1 MMGERKPALRFKGFE
16 GEWNTCRLGDIAL
29 FNPKA
34 DIPEQF
40 EYVDLESVVGNEMVS
55 HRTETRNA
63 APSRA
68 QRLAK
73 KGDIF
78 YQTVR
83 PYQKNNCLFE
93 KSDGVY
99 VFSTGYAQ
107 MRPNTDSYFLLSLV
121 QNNLF
126 LKSVLNQ
133 CTGTSY
139 PAISSTNLD
148 DIEVSL
154 STYEENRKIGVFFKH
169 LDVLITQQQ
178 RKYDSL
184 LNVKKSLLE
193 KMFPKDGA
201 DVPEI
206 RFKGFEGKWRQ
217 RQFGD
222 IVDSYQDPVPTPHN
236 GYTRLGIRS
245 HAKGTFHSYVE
256 KGRELETAQMHRVA
270 AGNFIVNITF
280 GWEHA
285 VAITEGSDAG
295 KLVSHRFP
303 QFRFHD
309 GLNPEFFKYVIID
322 EKFRHHLWLA
332 SPGGAGR
339 NRVLKIN
346 EMLEYKMAFPSEDEQ
361 EKIAIYFKHLDT
373 LITQHHQKLDH
384 LNHIK
389 SALLEKMF
397 VSEAA

>member
-1 MMGERKPALRFKGFE
+1 MMGKRKPALRFKGFE
-16 GEWNTCRLGDIAL
+16 GEWETCRLGDIVQIIMGQSPDGSTYSETPSDYILVQGNADL
-29 FNPKA
+29 KNGWVTPRIWTTRATKKA
-34 DIPEQF
+34 SAG
-40 EYVDLESVVGNEMVS
+40 DLIMSVRAPAGTMGKTAYNVVLGRGVAAIKGNEF
-55 HRTETRNA
+55 
-63 APSRA
+63 
-68 QRLAK
+68 L
-73 KGDIF
+73 
-78 YQTVR
+78 YQNLV
-83 PYQKNNCLFE
+83 KMD
-93 KSDGVY
+93 SDGY
-99 VFSTGYAQ
+99 WRKLSSGSTFESLNSNDIKNAELFVSS
-107 MRPNTDSYFLLSLV
+107 NTEQIRIGDFF
-121 QNNLF
+121 Q
-126 LKSVLNQ
+126 Q
-133 CTGTSY
+133 
-139 PAISSTNLD
+139 LD
-148 DIEVSL
+148 A
-154 STYEENRKIGVFFKH
+154 
-169 LDVLITQQQ
+169 LITQQQ

-184 LNVKKSLLE
+184 LNVKKSMLE

-373 LITQHHQKLDH
+373 LLTLHRQKLDH

>member
-1 MMGERKPALRFKGFE
+1 MGKRKPALRFKGFE
-16 GEWNTCRLGDIAL
+16 GEWDKCKLKDIAL

-40 EYVDLESVVGNEMVS
+40 EYVDLESVVGTEMVS
-55 HRTETRNA
+55 HRTETRNT

-68 QRLAK
+68 QRLANI
-73 KGDIF
+73 GDLF

-93 KSDGVY
+93 KRDGCY

-107 MRPNTDSYFLLSLV
+107 MRPYTDSYFLLSLL

-139 PAISSTNLD
+139 PAINSIVLAE
-148 DIEVSL
+148 IEVSF
-154 STYEENRKIGVFFKH
+154 SIYNENRKIGVFFKH
-169 LDVLITQQQ
+169 LDTIIIQQQ

-184 LNVKKSLLE
+184 LNVKKSMLE

-206 RFKGFEGKWRQ
+206 RFKGFSGAWEQ
-217 RQFGD
+217 RKFTD
-222 IVDSYQDPVPTPHN
+222 
-236 GYTRLGIRS
+236 
-245 HAKGTFHSYVE
+245 
-256 KGRELETAQMHRVA
+256 
-270 AGNFIVNITF
+270 ITF
-280 GWEHA
+280 PAGEKNKVNLPLESYSISNDRGFIPQNELFENGGTMRDADKSMYYIVSQNSFAYNPARINVGSIGYYDLPENVIVSSLYEVFKTTEDIDDRFLWYWFKSETFQRMIEQYQEGG
-285 VAITEGSDAG
+285 VRLYFYYDKLCMCSITLPS
-295 KLVSHRFP
+295 
-303 QFRFHD
+303 
-309 GLNPEFFKYVIID
+309 FK
-322 EKFRHHLWLA
+322 
-332 SPGGAGR
+332 
-339 NRVLKIN
+339 
-346 EMLEYKMAFPSEDEQ
+346 EQ
-361 EKIAIYFKHLDT
+361 NLIGVTFDKLDT
-373 LITQHHQKLDH
+373 LLTQHQKKLDH
-384 LNHIK
+384 LKHIK